1 MVDDALEKVA
11 KLKVADK
18 IMFNL
23 ATSSNKEEQISTV
36 GKLLEEIGLLNS
48 ISDRKETVSIYQQNV
63 SQRLQAYLKETQQE
77 EVNLVFNE
85 SVLAH
90 YARADQDDAEIVR
103 ALYQD
108 FHSYGLIVLS
118 FVNEVNA
125 LRAVKKG
132 EEYRLAFGRIDRKR
146 TQIHNDCLADIKLI
160 ERLADYDGIGPFV
173 ETKINQPNRT
183 DYGAAIVKLCYRKM
197 IVNIKNLGVLNY
209 EKKIL

>member
-23 ATSSNKEEQISTV
+23 PANSNREEQISTV

-48 ISDRKETVSIYQQNV
+48 ISGRKEIVSIYQHNV
-63 SQRLQAYLKETQQE
+63 SQRLEAYLKQTQQE
-77 EVNLVFNE
+77 EANLVFNE

-90 YARADQDDAEIVR
+90 YASADQDDAEIVR

-108 FHSYGLIVLS
+108 FHSYSLIVLS
-118 FVNEVNA
+118 FAKEVNA
-125 LRAVKKG
+125 LRAIKKG

-160 ERLADYDGIGPFV
+160 ERLADQDGIGPFV
-173 ETKINQPNRT
+173 ETKSNQPNRT
-183 DYGAAIVKLCYRKM
+183 DYWASIVKLCFQEMASELDNFR
-197 IVNIKNLGVLNY
+197 
-209 EKKIL
+209 